1 MAFFNTLFS
10 SDGFMPH
17 GFCYLWSP
25 GVLWLHLVSDSLIAL
40 AYATIPVTLVY
51 FIRKR
56 RDLPFNWMFICFGV
70 FIMACG
76 ATHAMEVWTLWH
88 ATYWLSGAVKVVT
101 AAASVGTAILL
112 VQLVPHAL
120 ALPSPEALRREVA
133 DRTLAE
139 EALSEANRR
148 LIEAHEEERTRIAR
162 ELHDDISQRVALL
175 AIQLDRVSL
184 NHPASAADLKQ
195 AIEEA
200 GRQTAEL
207 GNDIQALSHRLHNS
221 KVEYQG
227 LAAATDSFCRE
238 LSARHGVAIDVRSEN
253 IPSDV
258 PPEMSL
264 CLYRVAQEALQNA
277 TKHSGSRHV
286 EVSLR
291 GTGNE
296 ILLTVRDFGTGF
308 DLQDAVKGR
317 GLGLISMKERL
328 KLVGGD
334 LSIESQ
340 PLLGTAIHARVAL
353 RLRSIGTFPGQT
365 DHGLVDSGTFKKRD
379 K

>member
-1 MAFFNTLFS
+1 M
-10 SDGFMPH
+10 
-17 GFCYLWSP
+17 
-25 GVLWLHLVSDSLIAL
+25 LWLHIASDSLIAL

-70 FIMACG
+70 FILACG
-76 ATHAMEVWTLWH
+76 ATHAMDVWTLWH

-112 VQLVPHAL
+112 VQLVPRAL

-133 DRTLAE
+133 ERTLVE

-175 AIQLDRVSL
+175 AIQLDRMSL
-184 NHPASAADLKQ
+184 NHPALAADLKQ

-207 GNDIQALSHRLHNS
+207 GSDIQALSHRLHNS

-238 LSARHGVAIDVRSEN
+238 LSARHRVAIDVRSEN
-253 IPSDV
+253 IPGDLPPDV
-258 PPEMSL
+258 SL
-264 CLYRVAQEALQNA
+264 CLYRVTQEALQNA
-277 TKHSGSRHV
+277 TKHSGSQRV

-291 GTGNE
+291 EYWERNP
-296 ILLTVRDFGTGF
+296 F
-308 DLQDAVKGR
+308 DC
-317 GLGLISMKERL
+317 
-328 KLVGGD
+328 
-334 LSIESQ
+334 
-340 PLLGTAIHARVAL
+340 T
-353 RLRSIGTFPGQT
+353 
-365 DHGLVDSGTFKKRD
+365 
-379 K
+379 